1 MVKLIVET
9 ELEICDL
16 WQYKFATI
24 FFFGLIGIILI
35 KCLIIDKNISELR
48 SMIICGHNNIWARV
62 IHEF

>member
-35 KCLIIDKNISELR
+35 KCLIIDKN
-48 SMIICGHNNIWARV
+48 CGHNNIWARV